1 MLELSFRHTA
11 GFRVTT
17 WGPFLQRRLRST
29 MPSAMQDAKH
39 SAAKKIRHL
48 STQCLLSQVMSYA
61 GNSAGRIH
69 PSLILDTNP
78 EF

>member
-1 MLELSFRHTA
+1 MLELSFRDTA

-39 SAAKKIRHL
+39 SAAKKNPV
-48 STQCLLSQVMSYA
+48 SV
-61 GNSAGRIH
+61 
-69 PSLILDTNP
+69 DTMLTVASN
-78 EF
+78 ELCWKFCR